1 MSYILEALK
10 KAEAERH
17 SGATHAAPSPPSPVA
32 VDRKA
37 SASGRQWL
45 TIGVP
50 VVAVVLAGVAWIS
63 IRTIPPATNSVEE
76 RPAPTTVAALPA
88 VPVMTEPPAAPAATV
103 PEETAGKP
111 KEKITRKSPEK
122 TQPAKSKAERE
133 PAREAEPRIAML
145 RELPEHI
152 QREIPAMTIGGY
164 IYSGSRA
171 DRSVLI
177 NNRLLREGD
186 EIAPGFMLEQMM
198 PNGMVLSYKG
208 YRYRTS
214 Y

>member
-17 SGATHAAPSPPSPVA
+17 SGATRAFPLPPSPVA

-63 IRTIPPATNSVEE
+63 TRNALTVTDSIKKH
-76 RPAPTTVAALPA
+76 PAPATVAALPA
-88 VPVMTEPPAAPAATV
+88 TPVMTKPPAATA
-103 PEETAGKP
+103 PEETSEKP
-111 KEKITRKSPEK
+111 KEKTARKSPEK
-122 TQPAKSKAERE
+122 TQPAKSKAVRE